1 MPLDPINAIQ
11 TSLGINR
18 TATQLTIGG
27 FVVMAAAIGIAQMS
41 DDDTLTFWQL
51 LVGLMGL
58 IVIMMILAQLPLV
71 ARRAIGWV
79 LTACFSFVAITA
91 TGQAV
96 TGNSCPRLATA
107 TCILS
112 FHMASSCERSR
123 PDATGTI
130 AGTVSGAVDGFGSGV
145 VFAAGLVLTDI
156 QFTQSSDER
165 VYIQFAGYQRD
176 RIVALAEALVA
187 AGWRVE
193 GADRGGERIA
203 AAKGMNEV
211 RYFNAAD
218 AERATALAA
227 KAGEWAGGQVFAV
240 VDLSTGK
247 YGQPK
252 QGLLEVWLSN

>member
-1 MPLDPINAIQ
+1 MPLDPISAIQ

-58 IVIMMILAQLPLV
+58 IVIMMVLAQLPLV

-130 AGTVSGAVDGFGSGV
+130 AGTVSGAVDGLASGA

-176 RIVALAEALVA
+176 QIVALAKALVA

-218 AERATALAA
+218 AERAAALVAATTA
-227 KAGEWAGGQVFAV
+227 WAPDKRFQVI
-240 VDLSTGK
+240 DLSASA
-247 YGQPK
+247 YGQAAP
-252 QGLLEVWLSN
+252 GLLEIWISE